1 LDHTIG
7 TNNWGVDQHGASLL
21 INDTSSGINSG
32 PLFID
37 IETDEKDNFVGAGY
51 TQDGTKVYFS
61 SDLGTVGMH
70 IRTYLNQNGSGL
82 VGFNLKFDAK
92 LLAKWGIPIQSD
104 NLKDDVQLMS
114 YALNA
119 TKESHSLKSLGK
131 EHGFEWPT
139 YKELVGSGRKKV
151 TLDKQPIELVAK
163 YCGMDVLVTYKLYDA
178 FKRKMDALATRIY
191 NQIEMPLMRILFEM
205 ELQGVLID
213 VKKLIET
220 DQYLAERIRM
230 CQCSLERLAGRPI
243 NPNSN
248 KQVAEILNAKNYSL
262 PQTEKGNF
270 KVDKFTLEKYKEDE
284 FVKVL
289 LEYNKLEKLYNT
301 YTQGM
306 LERTTLP
313 RIFTT
318 YNQVTTT
325 NAGSR
330 GISTGRLSSSNPNI
344 QQIPTRTQEGE
355 LLRAIFIPRE
365 GHVFVDADYSQ
376 IEYRL
381 LAHFTKEPVL
391 LKAFMEGKDVHEET
405 GKALG
410 VDRDTGKTLNFAAIY
425 GAQAKKIAQTAK
437 CFADEAQGFLDKY
450 WKVLPRVT
458 SWINRVK
465 YEARQKK
472 GIYTLQK
479 RWIPIPEINT
489 NDLYERYHWERTAV
503 NYIVQGS
510 AAEIMKLAMIEL
522 RKKGLLPVLTVH
534 DELLFEAPF
543 DMVDLYKHTVKQTME
558 KVVKIDVP
566 LVVDVGTGSDWK
578 EAKNG

>member
-1 LDHTIG
+1 MDQTID

-21 INDTSSGINSG
+21 INDTSSGINPG

-37 IETDEKDNFVGAGY
+37 LETDEKDNFVGAGY
-51 TQDGTKVYFS
+51 TQDGIKVYFC
-61 SDLGTVGMH
+61 SDLYTLGTL
-70 IRTYLNQNGSGL
+70 IRNYLNQNGSGL

-92 LLAKWGIPIQSD
+92 LLVKWGVSLKSES
-104 NLKDDVQLMS
+104 LKDDVQLMS

-178 FKRKMDALATRIY
+178 FKRKMDAFATRIY

-213 VKKLIET
+213 VYSLKKLDELFSGKL
-220 DQYLAERIRM
+220 QEYKE
-230 CQCSLERLAGRPI
+230 SLIRLAGKEI

-248 KQVAEILNAKNYSL
+248 LQVAGVLTDRGISL
-262 PQTEKGNF
+262 PTTLKGNK
-270 KVDKFTLEKYKEDE
+270 KVDKFVLEQHQDDE
-284 FVKVL
+284 FVRTL
-289 LEYNKLEKLYNT
+289 LSYNKIEKLVST
-301 YTQGM
+301 YTKGM

-344 QQIPTRTQEGE
+344 QQIPTRTKEGE

-437 CFADEAQGFLDKY
+437 CSADEAQGFLDKY

-472 GIYTLQK
+472 GIFTLQK
-479 RWIPIPEINT
+479 RWIPIPEIST
-489 NDLYERYHWERTAV
+489 NNMYERFHWERTAV
-503 NYIVQGS
+503 NYTVQGS

-534 DELLFEAPF
+534 DELLFEVPF
-543 DMVDLYKHTVKQTME
+543 DLIDLYKHTIKQTME

-566 LVVDVGTGSDWK
+566 LIADAGVGSNWK
-578 EAKNG
+578 EAKGG

>member
-1 LDHTIG
+1 
-7 TNNWGVDQHGASLL
+7 
-21 INDTSSGINSG
+21 
-32 PLFID
+32 
-37 IETDEKDNFVGAGY
+37 
-51 TQDGTKVYFS
+51 
-61 SDLGTVGMH
+61 
-70 IRTYLNQNGSGL
+70 
-82 VGFNLKFDAK
+82 
-92 LLAKWGIPIQSD
+92 
-104 NLKDDVQLMS
+104 
-114 YALNA
+114 
-119 TKESHSLKSLGK
+119 
-131 EHGFEWPT
+131 
-139 YKELVGSGRKKV
+139 
-151 TLDKQPIELVAK
+151 
-163 YCGMDVLVTYKLYDA
+163 
-178 FKRKMDALATRIY
+178 
-191 NQIEMPLMRILFEM
+191 
-205 ELQGVLID
+205 
-213 VKKLIET
+213 
-220 DQYLAERIRM
+220 
-230 CQCSLERLAGRPI
+230 
-243 NPNSN
+243 
-248 KQVAEILNAKNYSL
+248 
-262 PQTEKGNF
+262 
-270 KVDKFTLEKYKEDE
+270 
-284 FVKVL
+284 
-289 LEYNKLEKLYNT
+289 
-301 YTQGM
+301 
-306 LERTTLP
+306 
-313 RIFTT
+313 
-318 YNQVTTT
+318 
-325 NAGSR
+325 
-330 GISTGRLSSSNPNI
+330 
-344 QQIPTRTQEGE
+344 
-355 LLRAIFIPRE
+355 
-365 GHVFVDADYSQ
+365 
-376 IEYRL
+376 
-381 LAHFTKEPVL
+381 
-391 LKAFMEGKDVHEET
+391 MEGKDVHEET

>member
-1 LDHTIG
+1 
-7 TNNWGVDQHGASLL
+7 
-21 INDTSSGINSG
+21 
-32 PLFID
+32 
-37 IETDEKDNFVGAGY
+37 
-51 TQDGTKVYFS
+51 
-61 SDLGTVGMH
+61 
-70 IRTYLNQNGSGL
+70 
-82 VGFNLKFDAK
+82 
-92 LLAKWGIPIQSD
+92 
-104 NLKDDVQLMS
+104 
-114 YALNA
+114 
-119 TKESHSLKSLGK
+119 
-131 EHGFEWPT
+131 
-139 YKELVGSGRKKV
+139 
-151 TLDKQPIELVAK
+151 
-163 YCGMDVLVTYKLYDA
+163 
-178 FKRKMDALATRIY
+178 
-191 NQIEMPLMRILFEM
+191 MRILFEM